1 MEQMAVISS
10 VSLIAIMIAIGAIL
24 SRWTPLTGETQRMFI
39 SLIFNVAMPCI
50 ILSSIFH
57 VEMDDRLFK
66 NMMIVFVLSVV
77 INVLGI
83 TLGWFG
89 SSFFIED
96 RLRRAEIGIVAG
108 LGNTAF
114 IGIPLCAVLLGPEGA
129 LYAAIFDAG
138 VDFTIWTV
146 AVMLLQ
152 RGKQSGIGTLKAMIN
167 LPIIAIVVGLL
178 LSFFQL
184 RPAALFIDLFDR
196 LAALAAP
203 LAMFY
208 IGFLIMNLK
217 VANFEKVKKTIW
229 LPLSI
234 KLIILPIIVAVSL
247 GFMTINETVSQT
259 IIIQA
264 MMPTLTIT
272 SVLFAKYSA
281 DAESGALMTAVSI
294 LLGLVTIP
302 VMIFIVGWVA

>member
-1 MEQMAVISS
+1 MEQMTVISS
-10 VSLIAIMIAIGAIL
+10 ISLIAIMIAIGAIL
-24 SRWTPLTGETQRMFI
+24 SRWTPLSDETQKMFI

-57 VEMDDRLFK
+57 VQMDDRLFK
-66 NMMIVFVLSVV
+66 NMIIVFVLSIL

-83 TLGWFG
+83 ALGWFG
-89 SSFFIED
+89 SSFFYKD

-152 RGKQSGIGTLKAMIN
+152 RGKQSGVSTLKAMIN

-178 LSFFQL
+178 LSYFHL
-184 RPAALFIDLFDR
+184 RPPELFIDLFDR
-196 LAALAAP
+196 LAAIAAP

-208 IGFLIMNLK
+208 IGFLIMKLK

-234 KLIILPIIVAVSL
+234 KLIVLPLIVAIAL
-247 GFMTINETVSQT
+247 GFTSLDGTMSQT

-272 SVLFAKYSA
+272 SILFAKYSA

-294 LLGLVTIP
+294 MLGLITIP
-302 VMIFIVGWVA
+302 IMILVVGWVV

>member
-1 MEQMAVISS
+1 MEQMAVVSS
-10 VSLIAIMIAIGAIL
+10 ISLIAIMIAIGAIL
-24 SRWTPLTGETQRMFI
+24 SRWTPLTGDTQRMFI

-66 NMMIVFVLSVV
+66 NMMVVFALSVI
-77 INVLGI
+77 INVVGI
-83 TLGWFG
+83 FLGWFG

-178 LSFFQL
+178 LSYFQL
-184 RPAALFIDLFDR
+184 RPPVLFIDLFDR

-217 VANFEKVKKTIW
+217 VTNFEKVKKTLW
-229 LPLSI
+229 LPLTI
-234 KLIILPIIVAVSL
+234 KLIILPLIVALML
-247 GFMTINETVSQT
+247 GFTAMDGTMSQT

-264 MMPTLTIT
+264 MMPTLTLT

-281 DAESGALMTAVSI
+281 DAESGALMTAISI

-302 VMIFIVGWVA
+302 VMIFVVGWV

>member
-184 RPAALFIDLFDR
+184 RPPALFIDLFDR

-247 GFMTINETVSQT
+247 GFMAINETASQT